1 MTVSWD
7 RIGAVLGSVS
17 GLPLGLGLQQGI
29 TTIRKFGANR
39 DIDTGTVPESIWS
52 GGGLYPW
59 QDTAVSLEVVSDDA
73 ADDGLPVGT
82 GARTVTVQG
91 LDENWEPKEETITMN
106 GLTAV
111 NLAGSWLRVFRA
123 WVETA
128 GSAKTN
134 VGTIDIQIQVGGTVL
149 AVIEPTLGQ
158 TTMAVYTI
166 PAGVTGFFTEVRSG
180 VLRSSGA
187 PIADIAIFLRGNDQA
202 DRAWRIASEFS
213 AGKTAR
219 VAVPRPV
226 PEMTDVVCRCL
237 FTSAT
242 NIQVV
247 MEFDVIQ
254 VDNAEFS

>member
-29 TTIRKFGANR
+29 TTVRKFGSNR
-39 DIDTGTVPESIWS
+39 DIDSGSVPESIWS
-52 GGGLYPW
+52 VGGLYPW

-73 ADDGLPVGT
+73 ADDGAPLGT
-82 GARTVTVQG
+82 GAQTVTVQG
-91 LDENWEPKEETITMN
+91 LDENFEPKEETITMN
-106 GLTAV
+106 GTTAV

-128 GSAKTN
+128 GSVKTN
-134 VGTIDIQIQVGGTVL
+134 VGTISIQVQGAG
-149 AVIEPTLGQ
+149 AKQAAIEPDLGQ
-158 TTMAVYTI
+158 TTMAIYTI

-180 VLRSSGA
+180 VLRQTGA
-187 PIADIAIFLRGNDQA
+187 PIADIGVFLRMNDQD
-202 DRAWRIASEFS
+202 DRAWRIASEFA
-213 AGKTAR
+213 AGQTAR

-226 PEMTDVVCRCL
+226 PEMTDIDCRCL

-247 MEFDVIQ
+247 MEFDVIL
-254 VDNAEFS
+254 VENGLF